1 MFIWVYLLYCK
12 RIFFI
17 CVCVSLC
24 LKIAEPIRGKYC
36 KERERAKQR
45 STIKAGEK
53 MEVSQDRSKGQP
65 DLWKGWSNKDMG
77 KEEIVYGENL

>member
-1 MFIWVYLLYCK
+1 MNGIIVTALYVYLSVSLVLQADF
-12 RIFFI
+12 FFI

-65 DLWKGWSNKDMG
+65 DLWKG
-77 KEEIVYGENL
+77 

>member
-1 MFIWVYLLYCK
+1 MDSEWNYSYGIVCLFECISC
-12 RIFFI
+12 IASGFFFI

-45 STIKAGEK
+45 STVKAGEK

-65 DLWKGWSNKDMG
+65 DLWKG
-77 KEEIVYGENL
+77 